1 MAVLSL
7 GLLLAASGAGAEDLD
22 QIIPGLY
29 GGNGITL
36 RATCLPSGNPPPCT
50 DPTQV
55 DHQGHFT
62 QESLKELSS
71 LSSGISSG
79 VNLGNVGASTSSFT
93 FDTQQ
98 AVFVNSTDSLG
109 PTYAERAETIGKGKL
124 NIAFAYTRLDYKKL
138 GGKNL
143 DSYWLKFPHEDDCND
158 PFGQP
163 ASAPS
168 GCVSNQVNPELPA
181 YETDDVLVNLNID
194 LSQDQFLFYGKY
206 GITSNWDVGL
216 VIPVIHSELSVR
228 STAEIVRNFQP
239 STQTKPNEASTK
251 AHSFCLNGTD
261 TGCVPNPPDFDPD
274 ISTLGSPDRT
284 ADSGSGDYT
293 GVGDILLR
301 TKYQFFRDHPVVPD
315 LAVLGGV
322 RFASGDENNFAGAG
336 NTGFQG
342 YLLASKKFGMFVPHF
357 NWGTELTTDSGD
369 TNIWR
374 LAAGSEFS
382 PIRQLTLSADVVG
395 QQSWNG
401 DGVSAR
407 IWDVGVGAK
416 INPWNA
422 LNLIVGFL
430 VPINKDYGLRTDFS
444 YTLGLEYTF
453 F

>member
-1 MAVLSL
+1 MDQPIVAAVARLRISAIAALSL
-7 GLLLAASGAGAEDLD
+7 RLLLAAPGAGAEDLD

-29 GGNGITL
+29 GGDGITL
-36 RATCLPSGNPPPCT
+36 A
-50 DPTQV
+50 DPNHTA
-55 DHQGHFT
+55 HFA
-62 QESLKELSS
+62 EDSLSAFNS
-71 LSSGISSG
+71 LSSGISSA
-79 VNLGNVGASTSSFT
+79 VNLGNLGASTASFT

-124 NIAFAYTRLDYKKL
+124 NIAWTYTRLDYKKYR
-138 GGKNL
+138 GSNL
-143 DSYWLKFPHEDDCND
+143 DNLQLVFPHEDLCLSGRDREFC
-158 PFGQP
+158 PTEP
-163 ASAPS
+163 PS
-168 GCVSNQVNPELPA
+168 PGRPDFERDSILVDL
-181 YETDDVLVNLNID
+181 DVKLA
-194 LSQDQFLFYGKY
+194 QDQYLFYGKY

-216 VIPVIHSELSVR
+216 IVPLIHSDLSVSSR
-228 STAEIVRNFQP
+228 ATIDRVSG
-239 STQTKPNEASTK
+239 ASTVF
-251 AHSFCLNGTD
+251 HNFCQ
-261 TGCVPNPPDFDPD
+261 TGGINPATGGPCAPDAD
-274 ISTLGSPDRT
+274 ISTLNSADQT
-284 ADSGSGDYT
+284 TDSGSGDYT
-293 GVGDILLR
+293 GVGDVVLR
-301 TKYQFFRDHPVVPD
+301 TKYNFFRDQPVAPD

-342 YLLASKKFGMFVPHF
+342 YLVASKKLGMFVPHL
-357 NWGTELTTDSGD
+357 NWGTEITTDGGD

-416 INPWNA
+416 INPWRS
-422 LNLIVGFL
+422 LTMIIGFL
-430 VPINKDYGLRTDFS
+430 VPINKDNGLRTDFS